1 MVGTPGTR
9 AKIVCPEFGLIMDHP
24 DDEDEPDISPYMTI
38 GQYDDLTIA
47 LGEDLTWVKI
57 ARDRTAAVMSAWG
70 LGGHVPAATLVVS
83 ELVTNALRHALPS
96 VEVRPHPPVLLRL
109 MRRGRSVM
117 CLVADPCDHPPV
129 LAEADFAAETGR
141 GLYLV
146 AAHSRRW
153 DWAPRRDRPG
163 KWVWA
168 LLPPPAD
175 ASR

>member
-1 MVGTPGTR
+1 MVGTPVTR
-9 AKIVCPEFGLIMDHP
+9 ADIVCPEFGLIMDQP
-24 DDEDEPDISPYMTI
+24 DGEDDPDISLHMAIRPR
-38 GQYDDLTIA
+38 DDLTIA
-47 LGEDLTWVKI
+47 LGDDLTWVKY
-57 ARDRTAAVMSAWG
+57 ARDHTAAVMSAWE
-70 LGGHVPAATLVVS
+70 LAGHVPAATLVVS
-83 ELVTNALRHALPS
+83 ELVTNALRHALPYAMS
-96 VEVRPHPPVLLRL
+96 RPRPPVLLRL
-109 MRRGRSVM
+109 VRRRRSVM
-117 CLVADPCDHPPV
+117 CLVADPSDRPPV

>member
-1 MVGTPGTR
+1 MVGTPVTR
-9 AKIVCPEFGLIMDHP
+9 AEIVCPEFGLIMDHP
-24 DDEDEPDISPYMTI
+24 DGEDDPGISLHIKTRP
-38 GQYDDLTIA
+38 GDDLTIA
-47 LGEDLTWVKI
+47 LGDDLTWVKF

-70 LGGHVPAATLVVS
+70 LGGHIPAATLVVS

-109 MRRGRSVM
+109 VRRRRSVV
-117 CLVADPCDHPPV
+117 CLVADPSDRPPV

>member
-1 MVGTPGTR
+1 MVGTPVTR
-9 AKIVCPEFGLIMDHP
+9 ADIVCPEFGLVMDQP
-24 DDEDEPDISPYMTI
+24 D
-38 GQYDDLTIA
+38 
-47 LGEDLTWVKI
+47 GED
-57 ARDRTAAVMSAWG
+57 
-70 LGGHVPAATLVVS
+70 
-83 ELVTNALRHALPS
+83 
-96 VEVRPHPPVLLRL
+96 PPVLLRL
-109 MRRGRSVM
+109 VRRRQSVM
-117 CLVADPCDHPPV
+117 CLVADPSDRPPV

-146 AAHSRRW
+146 DAHSRRW